1 LHRQGELLPVSFY
14 ARDAVLVSRS
24 LLGKRL
30 VRLLGGQRLA
40 GMIVETEAYCGL
52 VDQGSHAYRGPTPRT
67 AVMFA
72 QPGHAY
78 VYFIYGMHFCFNV
91 VAHLEGRS
99 GAVLVRAVHPLEGLD
114 TMRANRNNLPE
125 TQVSN
130 GPAKLC
136 EALGIRRAHNGVD
149 LSQAGELWL
158 EDAEPV
164 PDEQVEVGPR
174 VGLNVRELALKRPWR
189 FALAGDAWVSR
200 PRLNS
205 RLIEAGLLHCPDL
218 RED

>member
-1 LHRQGELLPVSFY
+1 MQADPLPRSFY
-14 ARDAVLVSRS
+14 ARDTVLVARS

-30 VRLLGGQRLA
+30 VRLLHGQRLA
-40 GMIVETEAYCGL
+40 GIIVEAEAYCGT

-72 QPGHAY
+72 QAGHAY
-78 VYFIYGMHFCFNV
+78 VYFVYGMHFCFNV
-91 VAHLEGRS
+91 VSHQDGRA
-99 GAVLVRAVHPLEGLD
+99 GGTLVRALHPLEGLD
-114 TMRANRNNLPE
+114 KMRANRHSAPHSQL
-125 TQVSN
+125 SN

-136 EALGIRRAHNGVD
+136 EALGIGRGQNGVD
-149 LSQAGELWL
+149 LCQTGELWL

-174 VGLNVRELALKRPWR
+174 VGLNARELAQTRPWR

-200 PRLNS
+200 PRLPS
-205 RLIEAGLLHCPDL
+205 RLTEVGLLPCPDL
-218 RED
+218 RDE